1 MLISRRPW
9 RALHSSCLLALSL
22 TPIAAAAAQVAEV
35 TEVAQSAPVAA
46 AAG

>member
-22 TPIAAAAAQVAEV
+22 TPIAAAVAQVA
-35 TEVAQSAPVAA
+35 EVAQSAPASASA